1 MSYEKTYIR
10 HCIRYEFQQG
20 KNAAEAF
27 KSICSVLGQDAVS
40 YNTCK
45 IWFRRF
51 RVGNF
56 DVMDQ
61 PRLGAPR
68 KLQCDKLEV
77 LLSDNAAQTQEELA
91 KQLGVDQATVSRRL
105 HEMGKI
111 QKIGK
116 WVPHELS
123 EINMLSRLTTCAS
136 LLARHH
142 QKDFLW
148 MIVTGDEK
156 WISYDNPKRKHSWV
170 DPGMPATS
178 VAKPNI
184 HGKKVLFCI
193 WWNMKGPIHYELLQ
207 VGETINAERYSN
219 QLIHLA
225 DKVKKKRPLVGQRT
239 RKIILLHDNARPH
252 VAKHTQETISQ
263 LGWEVLPHAAY
274 SPDLAPT
281 DYHLFRSMQHD
292 LSGCRFKNVSEI
304 REWVDNFLASK
315 PISFYRSGIR
325 QLPQRWQKVL
335 DNNGSYF
342 DD

>member
-40 YNTCK
+40 HNTCK

-68 KLQCDKLEV
+68 KLQCDNLEV

-111 QKIGK
+111 LKIGK

-170 DPGMPATS
+170 DPGMPAIS
-178 VAKPNI
+178 VVKTNI
-184 HGKKVLFCI
+184 HNKKVHLCI
-193 WWNMKGPIHYELLQ
+193 CWDMKGPIHYDLLQ
-207 VGETINAERYSN
+207 ACETINAERYSK
-219 QLIHLA
+219 QLLHLA
-225 DKVKKKRPLVGQRT
+225 KKSRKKIFFGQGL
-239 RKIILLHDNARPH
+239 RKIVLLHDNARPH
-252 VAKHTQETISQ
+252 VAKHTQKTILQ

-281 DYHLFRSMQHD
+281 DFHLFRSMQHEFA
-292 LSGCRFKNVSEI
+292 GCRFKSVDQI
-304 REWVDNFLASK
+304 RDFVKKYLASK
-315 PISFYRSGIR
+315 PRIFYRSRIR
-325 QLPQRWQKVL
+325 QLPERWQKVIS
-335 DNNGSYF
+335 NNGYYF